1 MSSILSDTEN
11 AVVQT
16 MTMRMNE
23 KQALSFLKQNGF
35 DISRRTYF
43 RCKKKVEGL
52 KWQRLMH
59 IAEFFTD
66 QHLQRIDRLELV
78 EHLMWTEYEKEY

>member
-1 MSSILSDTEN
+1 MSSILSDPEN

-23 KQALSFLKQNGF
+23 KQALSFLKQKGF

-43 RCKKKVEGL
+43 RCKKKVEGFEVAAFNAHCRVL
-52 KWQRLMH
+52 YRSAFAKNR
-59 IAEFFTD
+59 
-66 QHLQRIDRLELV
+66 
-78 EHLMWTEYEKEY
+78 